1 MKPDTQWPCAPLPHR
16 PASDTPPPELTEA
29 RERAVRRL
37 ELMASFAEEF
47 CTGRE
52 IVETDSFRTP
62 GEFVTACMNLMSGQ
76 EKVSA
81 LNLVGVKKAKAVE
94 LAAEDPTVMV
104 IDVRRHW
111 GVSGLTPIR
120 GDIAFFQGGHVAIV
134 TEPQCRGCRTFKCAE
149 MTPTDAEGIPRLV
162 ISEHWE
168 STVTHLVRLV
178 IEEPIEEPTEGTEAT
193 ED

>member
-16 PASDTPPPELTEA
+16 PASDTPPPELTVA
-29 RERAVRRL
+29 RARAVVRL
-37 ELMASFAEEF
+37 DLLAGIAEIR
-47 CTGRE
+47 CDGRE
-52 IVETDSFRTP
+52 ITEADTFRTP
-62 GEFVTACMNLMSGQ
+62 SQFVESNLAQIESECG
-76 EKVSA
+76 
-81 LNLVGVKKAKAVE
+81 VE
-94 LAAEDPTVMV
+94 LPDFLGLKRAAAMELCADSPLVMV

-149 MTPTDAEGIPRLV
+149 MTPVEAEGIPRLV

-178 IEEPIEEPTEGTEAT
+178 IEQPIEEPTEGAEAT

>member
-16 PASDTPPPELTEA
+16 PASDTPPPELTPARALAVARLDVFAAYAEA
-29 RERAVRRL
+29 
-37 ELMASFAEEF
+37 M

-52 IVETDSFRTP
+52 VTEGDTFKTPRQFVQSCLGSIAWGLELPDFLGLKRAAAIELCADSP
-62 GEFVTACMNLMSGQ
+62 L
-76 EKVSA
+76 
-81 LNLVGVKKAKAVE
+81 
-94 LAAEDPTVMV
+94 VMV

-178 IEEPIEEPTEGTEAT
+178 IESEVPTEGTEGT